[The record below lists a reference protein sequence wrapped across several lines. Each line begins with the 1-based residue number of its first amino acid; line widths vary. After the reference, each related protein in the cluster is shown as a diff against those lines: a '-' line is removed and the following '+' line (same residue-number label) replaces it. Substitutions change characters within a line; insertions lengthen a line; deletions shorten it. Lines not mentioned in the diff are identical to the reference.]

1 MPMAKQPEEDDL
13 EVIMPPED
21 GNDDVEIHVA
31 SDVPDEDRGRPIAD
45 DHEPDGENEQEDLA
59 VGERAKKRID
69 KLTAEKHAERRAK
82 EAAVR
87 ERDEAIRLAQEAMA
101 RAQNLQSQN
110 QQFEMGFVHT
120 ARGKA
125 EAEMEQAQH
134 EYQRA
139 FEQGDS
145 KGMAEAMQRL
155 SRASVEKARFEG
167 YQPPPPVQPVQYQP
181 APQQQPQQGPQLDRE
196 ELARQTK
203 FLRENS
209 WFNTDQE
216 MTERAYQLDQHVRV
230 TQPQLVGTQD
240 YYDFIDAMMR
250 REFPAEKFASTAPA
264 AQAPRR
270 APGQAVNP
278 VSRAAPSGKPARR
291 TVTLTESQ
299 VRLAKRLGLTP
310 QQYAEQWAKENP
322 NG

>member
-1 MPMAKQPEEDDL
+1 MAIAKKPDEDELEIIMPSEEGDDV
-13 EVIMPPED
+13 EVHIASDEPPED
-21 GNDDVEIHVA
+21 KGRHVAPEEEPPEEGDEGDDV
-31 SDVPDEDRGRPIAD
+31 G
-45 DHEPDGENEQEDLA
+45 N
-59 VGERAKKRID
+59 VGERVKKRID
-69 KLTAEKHAERRAK
+69 RLTADKHAERRAK
-82 EAAVR
+82 EQAVK
-87 ERDEAIRLAQEAMA
+87 ERDEAIRLAQEAMS
-101 RAQNLQSQN
+101 RVQNLQSQN

-145 KGMAEAMQRL
+145 KGMAEAVQRL
-155 SRASVEKARFEG
+155 SKASVEKARFEG
-167 YQPPPPVQPVQYQP
+167 YTPPPPPVPVQY
-181 APQQQPQQGPQLDRE
+181 QQQPQQAPSQPQLDRD

-203 FLRENS
+203 FLRENT
-209 WFNTDQE
+209 WFNTDPE
-216 MTERAYQLDQHVRV
+216 MTDRAYQLDQHVRA

-240 YYDFIDAMMR
+240 YYDFIDAMMK
-250 REFPAEKFASTAPA
+250 REFPAEKFASAAPA
-264 AQAPRR
+264 AKAQRAP
-270 APGQAVNP
+270 PGQAVNP
-278 VSRAAPSGKPARR
+278 VSRAAPGKPARR

-310 QQYAEQWAKENP
+310 QQYAEQWIKENP